1 MNTFNSKDLAKIAL
15 DIGAVMINP
24 EHPYQWA
31 SGYFMP
37 VYNDNRLLLG
47 NSQHRQL
54 IGNGLNEIIQSNS
67 LPVDVIAGTATAGIP
82 HATTLANIIN
92 SPLVYVR
99 NSPKGHGLENQ
110 IEGGLNKNQKAIVVE
125 DVISTGGSA
134 LRAIEAL
141 RSSGAIVEH
150 CLCIFNYGFQK
161 AEDEFSEAGCQ
172 LHSLL
177 TFPELLD
184 YAINIGTLSKDHK
197 DTLTDWY
204 SNPFVWGD
212 INGFTC
218 EK

>member
-1 MNTFNSKDLAKIAL
+1 MKAFKPQDLAKIAL
-15 DIGAVMINP
+15 DIGAVKINA
-24 EHPYQWA
+24 EEPYKWA

-47 NSQHRQL
+47 NAEHRQL
-54 IGNGLNEIIQSNS
+54 IGNGLREIIQSQK
-67 LPVDVIAGTATAGIP
+67 LKVDVIAGTATAGIP
-82 HATTLANIIN
+82 HATTLANKLN

-110 IEGGLNKNQKAIVVE
+110 IEGGINKNQNTIVVE

-134 LRAIEAL
+134 LRAIDAL
-141 RSSGAIVEH
+141 RSSKAIVDH

-161 AEDEFSEAGCQ
+161 AEDEFAKAGCQ

-184 YAINIGTLSKDHK
+184 YAIIAGTISNQHK
-197 DTLTDWY
+197 ETLTEWY
-204 SNPFVWGD
+204 SNPFIWGD
-212 INGFTC
+212 INGFSC
-218 EK
+218 NK

>member
-1 MNTFNSKDLAKIAL
+1 MEKFNPQELAKIAL
-15 DIGAVMINP
+15 DIGAVKINA
-24 EHPYQWA
+24 EKPYKWA

-47 NSQHRQL
+47 NADHRRI
-54 IGNGLNEIIQSNS
+54 IGDGLSEIIQSKK
-67 LPVDVIAGTATAGIP
+67 LRTDVIAGTATAGIP
-82 HATTLANIIN
+82 HATTLANTLN

-110 IEGGLNKNQKAIVVE
+110 IEGGLSKNQNTIVVE

-134 LRAIEAL
+134 LRAIKAI
-141 RSSGAIVEH
+141 RASGAIVDH

-161 AEDEFSEAGCQ
+161 AEDEFKQADCQ

-184 YAINIGTLSKDHK
+184 YAINVGTISGKHK
-197 DTLTDWY
+197 ETLTEWY
-204 SNPFVWGD
+204 SNPFIWGD
-212 INGFTC
+212 MNGFSC